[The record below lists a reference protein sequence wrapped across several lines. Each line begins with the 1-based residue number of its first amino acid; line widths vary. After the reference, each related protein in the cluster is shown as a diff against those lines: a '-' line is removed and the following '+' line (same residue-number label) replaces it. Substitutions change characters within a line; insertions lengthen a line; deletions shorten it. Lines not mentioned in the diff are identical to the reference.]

1 MDFMIPGIGEK
12 HDFCGSH
19 LQPWAWSART
29 DHQRYVDVLV
39 VVNVVVVNVVVNVVV
54 VVVVVV
60 HVADVNL
67 AIINIKYLTLEEF
80 VHDC

>member
-1 MDFMIPGIGEK
+1 MM
-12 HDFCGSH
+12 CGSH

-60 HVADVNL
+60 VHVADVNL